1 MNRLLYYQQDF
12 TNFENRKQKY
22 HTTLNIMKNYLIAG
36 IFLLANVGG
45 HISYAQPLKLN
56 PDNIDEIVNAMT
68 LEEKSKL
75 VVGCGRSVAFL
86 AAFGGNG
93 MIGQHS
99 DIVSGAAGSTYAIDR
114 LGISATVVADGP
126 AGLRISPTRD
136 NTDKTFYCTG
146 FPVGISL
153 ASSWNV
159 DLVKEVGAA
168 IGNEVLEY
176 GVDVLL
182 APGMNLHR
190 SPLCGRNF
198 EYYSEDPL
206 VTGKI
211 AAAYINGV
219 QSNGVGTSI
228 KHYAANSQ
236 ETNRK
241 GVNDVIAQRPLREL
255 YLKGFEIAV
264 REAKPWTV
272 MSSYNLLNG
281 EYTQESRDLLTTVL
295 RDEWGF
301 DGIVMSDWT
310 DWAATRS
317 QAKEILAGQD
327 LKMPGSQVL
336 TDEIAN
342 AVKNGDVSMADLD
355 KCVKRMLEYIVRTP
369 RFKGYKFSEN
379 PDLKKHAEV
388 TRQSATE
395 GMVLLKND
403 KETLPMKNVEN
414 VAVFGIN
421 SYDFIAGGTGSGNV
435 NKAYVVDLMEGLTN
449 AGLKP
454 TEDLADL
461 YKSYKTYQE
470 AKNAAVGTRSSMLG
484 KPVLPEM
491 EVSRN
496 IIDIQARKA
505 DMAILTIGR
514 QAGEGRDR
522 AIDDDFNITV
532 LERQM
537 LSDICDAFHMLGKK
551 VVVILNM
558 GNAIETASWK
568 GLPDAIL
575 MAWQPGQE
583 GGNSV
588 ADVLIG
594 KSNPSG
600 KLTMTFPIN
609 CLDEPSSFNF
619 PIGVQSTSAAGGAQR
634 KNIDYTLH
642 AEGMDVGYR
651 YFNTNNVNVSYP
663 FGFGLSYTTFAYS
676 KPSVKANGDGFI
688 ASVTVTNTGKVA
700 GKEVVQLYVSAP
712 AGGLEKPAC
721 ELKSFTKTRELKPGE
736 SQTLTFPVD
745 AYTLASFNES
755 TSSWETASGTYTLG
769 FASNV
774 EDVRQSATFNMKKQ
788 YSWKVANVL
797 APNMELK

>member
-1 MNRLLYYQQDF
+1 MNRIVLSLPLLFMLGTNLAAQQ
-12 TNFENRKQKY
+12 
-22 HTTLNIMKNYLIAG
+22 
-36 IFLLANVGG
+36 
-45 HISYAQPLKLN
+45 LKLN
-56 PDNIDEIVNAMT
+56 ENNIDEIVNALT

-75 VVGCGRSVAFL
+75 IVGCGRSVAFL

-99 DIVSGAAGSTYAIDR
+99 DIVSGAAGSTFEIER
-114 LGISATVVADGP
+114 LGITPTVVADGP
-126 AGLRISPTRD
+126 AGLRISPTRPE
-136 NTDKTFYCTG
+136 TDRTYYCTG

-153 ASSWNV
+153 ASSWNTE
-159 DLVKEVGAA
+159 LVKAVGAA

-211 AAAYINGV
+211 AAAFVNGV

-281 EYTQESRDLLTTVL
+281 EYTQESYDLLTTIL
-295 RDEWGF
+295 RNEWGF
-301 DGIVMSDWT
+301 DGIVLSDWT
-310 DWAATRS
+310 DKAPTRS
-317 QAKEILAGQD
+317 AAREIHAGQD
-327 LKMPGSQVL
+327 LKMPGAPVL
-336 TDEIAN
+336 SEDIVT
-342 AVKNGDVSMADLD
+342 AVKEGKVSMEDVDL
-355 KCVKRMLEYIVRTP
+355 CVKRMLQYIVRTP

-379 PDLKKHAEV
+379 PDLRAHAAI

-395 GMVLLKND
+395 GMVLLKNSNN
-403 KETLPMKNVEN
+403 TLPIKNCEN
-414 VAVFGIN
+414 IAVFGIN

-435 NKAYVVDLMEGLTN
+435 NKAYVVDLIEGLNN
-449 AGLKP
+449 AGLRP
-454 TEDLADL
+454 TESLADL
-461 YKSYKTYQE
+461 YKAYKSIQE
-470 AKNAAVGTRSSMLG
+470 AKNAAEGRRASILG

-491 EVSRN
+491 EIDRN
-496 IIDIQARKA
+496 LINLQAAQA

-522 AIDDDFNITV
+522 TIEDDFNLTQ
-532 LERQM
+532 LERRM
-537 LSDICDAFHMLGKK
+537 LSDICDAFHMQGKR

-568 GLPDAIL
+568 GMPDAIL

-588 ADVLIG
+588 ADVLVG

-609 CLDEPSSFNF
+609 CLDVPSSMNY
-619 PIGVQSTSAAGGAQR
+619 PLEPMTNTASSAPR

-642 AEGMDVGYR
+642 AEGMDIGYR
-651 YFNTNNVNVSYP
+651 YFHTNHVNVSYP
-663 FGFGLSYTTFAYS
+663 FGFGLSYTTFSYS
-676 KPSVKANGDGFI
+676 KPTVKALADGFE
-688 ASVTVTNTGKVA
+688 ATVTVTNTGKVA

-712 AGGLEKPAC
+712 AGGLQKPSA
-721 ELKSFTKTRELKPGE
+721 ELRSFAKTRELKPGE
-736 SQTLTFPVD
+736 SQTLHFKVD
-745 AYTLASFNES
+745 TYALASFNET
-755 TSSWETASGTYTLG
+755 TSAWETAAGNYTLM

-774 EDVRQSATFNMKKQ
+774 EDVRQTASYNLKKAS
-788 YSWKVANVL
+788 SWKVASVL
-797 APNMELK
+797 APNMDL